1 MPDPNLS
8 HSFLHCEME
17 IFIGR
22 MRQYV
27 EKRALL
33 MSCADFFFCA
43 FEGQRQTEH
52 EIESRKPRKWQF
64 CVRAR
69 NSFY

>member
-22 MRQYV
+22 IRQYV
-27 EKRALL
+27 EKRVSL
-33 MSCADFFFCA
+33 MSRADFFCA
-43 FEGQRQTEH
+43 FEGQKQTGLE
-52 EIESRKPRKWQF
+52 E
-64 CVRAR
+64 ALR